1 MRPALA
7 WCGVGLLLIVLEGVL
22 THGLSARYVPDFSL
36 LATIAAALA
45 FPPGRGMIL
54 AVVFGLG
61 TDMLSGSLLGQV
73 ALLRLLEFG
82 LARSLAGQLDLRR
95 GVPAAVFAA
104 TLVVIDSL
112 GLVGLSR
119 LFLGEFPVAWS
130 ELAGLAPRALL
141 TGAFAPFVLRLA
153 LRLGDALS
161 ESDARREMRIETRRP
176 VL

>member
-7 WCGVGLLLIVLEGVL
+7 WCGVGLLGIVLEGVL
-22 THGLSARYVPDFSL
+22 AHGISPRYVPDFSL

-73 ALLRLLEFG
+73 AMLRLFEFG
-82 LARSLAGQLDLRR
+82 LARALAGQLDLRR
-95 GVPAAVFAA
+95 GVPSAVFAA
-104 TLVVIDSL
+104 TLVGLDSL
-112 GLVGLSR
+112 GLVGLST
-119 LFLGEFPVAWS
+119 LFLGGFPVAWS
-130 ELAGLAPRALL
+130 ELVGLAPRALI
-141 TGAFAPFVLRLA
+141 TAAFAPWVVRLA
-153 LRLGDALS
+153 LRIANVLS
-161 ESDARREMRIETRRP
+161 ESETRREMRIETRRP

>member
-1 MRPALA
+1 VRSALA
-7 WCGVGLLLIVLEGVL
+7 WCGVGLLLIVLEGALAQGFSV
-22 THGLSARYVPDFSL
+22 RFIPDFSL
-36 LATIAAALA
+36 LVTIAAALA

-73 ALLRLLEFG
+73 AFLRLLEFG
-82 LARSLAGQLDLRR
+82 LAQALAGQLDLRR
-95 GVPAAVFAA
+95 TVPAAVFAA
-104 TLVVIDSL
+104 TLVGIDSL

-119 LFLGEFPVAWS
+119 LFLGGFPVAWS
-130 ELAGLAPRALL
+130 ELVGLAPRALL
-141 TGAFAPFVLRLA
+141 TGACAPFVLGLA
-153 LRLGDALS
+153 IRVGDALS